1 MEIYIRILQRGEPII
16 GEDGVIVM
24 SKKAVSNSR
33 YTEDWI
39 PVKSIQ
45 SGMVLLD
52 SNYYVTGIKVEPKN
66 IFILDYQTQNN
77 IIFSLRNFYN
87 IIDYEFWLIVADRPV
102 DINLYLSSLQL
113 QYNDS
118 PNQIIRKIISQ
129 DIAKAEVFSST
140 TVNAVDTEYFILFR
154 DKSTEVLQKR
164 VQTLISSLAA
174 AGLVSSQVGDE
185 DMKFLLQN
193 FLNGGVKNEYGTV
206 MADV

>member
-1 MEIYIRILQRGEPII
+1 
-16 GEDGVIVM
+16 M
-24 SKKAVSNSR
+24 SKKLNNNSK

-45 SGMVLLD
+45 NGFILLD

-66 IFILDYQTQNN
+66 IFILDFQTQNN
-77 IIFSLRNFYN
+77 IIFNLRNFYN

-102 DINLYLSSLQL
+102 DINLYLSQLQL
-113 QYNDS
+113 QYNDA
-118 PNQIIRKIISQ
+118 PNQMIRKIIAQ
-129 DIAKAEVFSST
+129 DITKAELFSST
-140 TVNAVDTEYFILFR
+140 QVNAVDTEYYILFR
-154 DKSTEVLQKR
+154 DRKTEVLQKR
-164 VQTLISSLAA
+164 VHTMISTL
-174 AGLVSSQVGDE
+174 AGIGLTSRQVSDD